1 MKTIRTA
8 IVVAACMMAA
18 GSAHAQLG
26 GLGGMLGGG
35 NKANAGA
42 SGDIA
47 ADVNTFVNKSAAL
60 SLMSGRAVMAIN
72 AAFASDT
79 ELAEKRAKLVSLA
92 NITNP
97 KEQLAKMEEVY
108 KSEKAQAQSLL
119 DSGEMEKRMGTLSEE
134 KKKMIGA
141 ALLNFGI
148 GSLQAVELTKSGQ
161 ALVQSAASNPMNLTK
176 VGPVKDALPLLGK
189 VAGDSGSFL
198 VGVAKVARGAN
209 ITVQAPK
216 VDSKPAPIE
225 V

>member
-8 IVVAACMMAA
+8 IVVAACLMAA
-18 GSAHAQLG
+18 STANAQLG
-26 GLGGMLGGG
+26 GLGGMLGG
-35 NKANAGA
+35 NKASAGA
-42 SGDIA
+42 SGDVA

-60 SLMSGRAVMAIN
+60 SMLSGRAVMAIN

-79 ELAEKRAKLVSLA
+79 ELAEKRAKIASFA

-97 KEQLAKMEEVY
+97 KEQLAKFEEVY
-108 KSEKAQAQSLL
+108 KSEKAEAQGRL

-148 GSLQAVELTKSGQ
+148 GTLQAAELTKSGQ
-161 ALVQSAASNPMNLTK
+161 ALIQSASGNPMNLTK
-176 VGPVKDALPLLGK
+176 LGPVKDALPLLGK

-198 VGVAKVARGAN
+198 VGVTKVARGAN
-209 ITVQAPK
+209 INVQAPK
-216 VDSKPAPIE
+216 VDSKPANIE

>member
-8 IVVAACMMAA
+8 IVVAACLMATGGA
-18 GSAHAQLG
+18 NAQLG
-26 GLGGMLGGG
+26 GLGGMLGG
-35 NKANAGA
+35 NKASAGA
-42 SGDIA
+42 SGDVA

-60 SLMSGRAVMAIN
+60 SMLSGRAVMAIN

-79 ELAEKRAKLVSLA
+79 ELAEKRAKMASFA

-97 KEQLAKMEEVY
+97 KEQLAKFEEVY
-108 KSEKAQAQSLL
+108 KSEKAEAQARL

-148 GSLQAVELTKSGQ
+148 SSLQAVELTKSGQ
-161 ALVQSAASNPMNLTK
+161 ALIQSVSSNPMNLTK
-176 VGPVKDALPLLGK
+176 IGPVKDALPLLGK

-198 VGVAKVARGAN
+198 LGVTKVARGAN

-216 VDSKPAPIE
+216 VDSKPVTID

>member
-8 IVVAACMMAA
+8 IVVAACLMAA
-18 GSAHAQLG
+18 STANAQLG
-26 GLGGMLGGG
+26 GLGGMLGG
-35 NKANAGA
+35 NKVSAGA
-42 SGDIA
+42 SGDVA

-60 SLMSGRAVMAIN
+60 SMLSGRAVMAIN

-79 ELAEKRAKLVSLA
+79 ELAEKRAKIASFA

-97 KEQLAKMEEVY
+97 KEQLAKFEEVY
-108 KSEKAQAQSLL
+108 KSEKAEAQGRL

-148 GSLQAVELTKSGQ
+148 GTLQAAELTKSGQ
-161 ALVQSAASNPMNLTK
+161 ALIQSASGNPMNLTK
-176 VGPVKDALPLLGK
+176 LGPVKDALPLLGK

-198 VGVAKVARGAN
+198 VGVTKVARGAN
-209 ITVQAPK
+209 INVQAPK
-216 VDSKPAPIE
+216 VDSKPANIE